1 MEQQLVTGF
10 FPASKP
16 SSNGNAKIGTTNEGF
31 IETEVKLANW
41 WEVGRIYMVLAIAGL
56 ISHWVVRCW
65 GLLAKAVGGQ

>member
-16 SSNGNAKIGTTNEGF
+16 STNGVAKNGGSSGGF

-41 WEVGRIYMVLAIAGL
+41 WEVGRIYMVLGIFGL
-56 ISHWVVRCW
+56 GAHWIVRCW
-65 GLLAKAVGGQ
+65 GLVVKALGG